1 MAASFAHI
9 RGNHP
14 RSIVTTST
22 LARLFTLGL
31 WLGLCGATPAAS
43 AATCLAEVDGLSVPA
58 GFCISVFNEQ
68 TGPARHLAVRPDGS
82 VLVRLGQAEP
92 GGVAVLRDTDG
103 DGKADATQY
112 FDDTGGTGLA
122 LAGDTLYLG
131 AETRVLRYRLGPDS
145 LPTGPAQTLI
155 EGFPRQSQHA
165 AKSLALHEDVLYVN
179 VGAPS
184 NACQRRS
191 RQPGSPGQQP
201 CPQRE
206 QQAGIWRFATDVP
219 AQQASDGEN
228 VARGVRNAVALA
240 WRPGDALY
248 AVQHGRDQ
256 LHQLWPDLFDVATS
270 AAQPAEELLRITP
283 GSDFGWP
290 YCYYDSDADRR
301 LLAPEY
307 GGDGQQAGRCGDY
320 DTPVAVFPGHWAPN
334 DLVFYDAEQ
343 FPARYRKGAFIAFHG
358 SWNRAPLPQAGYR
371 VVFVPFS
378 GESAGQWETFIDGF
392 AGSST
397 LYSPGAARY
406 RPTGLAVGPDGSLY
420 VADSTQG
427 RIWRVRQ
434 GDGSAD

>member
-1 MAASFAHI
+1 MTPPTH
-9 RGNHP
+9 
-14 RSIVTTST
+14 
-22 LARLFTLGL
+22 ARLFALAL

-43 AATCLAEVDGLSVPA
+43 AATCLDEVDGLSVPT
-58 GFCISVFNEQ
+58 GFCIDVFHEGI
-68 TGPARHLAVRPDGS
+68 GPARHLAVRPDGT
-82 VLVRLGQAEP
+82 VLVRLGQAKP

-103 DGKADATQY
+103 DGKADATEH

-122 LAGDTLYLG
+122 LSGDTLYLG
-131 AETRVLRYRLGPDS
+131 AETEVRRYELGADS

-155 EGFPRQSQHA
+155 KGFPRQSQHA
-165 AKSLALHEDVLYVN
+165 VKSLALHEDALYVN

-184 NACQRRS
+184 NACQQRS
-191 RQPGSPGQQP
+191 RQPGSAGQQP

-206 QQAGIWRFATDVP
+206 HQAGIWRFNADAP

-228 VARGVRNAVALA
+228 IARGVRNAVALA
-240 WRPGDALY
+240 SRPGDALY

-256 LHQLWPDLFDVATS
+256 LHQLWPDLFDTATS

-290 YCYYDSDADRR
+290 YCYYDTDAERR

-307 GGDGQQAGRCGDY
+307 GGDGEKTGRCGEY
-320 DTPVAVFPGHWAPN
+320 DTPVATFPGHWAPN
-334 DLVFYDAEQ
+334 DLVFYDREQ
-343 FPARYRKGAFIAFHG
+343 FPARYRNGAFIAFHG

-371 VVFVPFS
+371 VVFVPFA
-378 GESAGQWETFIDGF
+378 GDDAGQWERFIDGF
-392 AGSST
+392 AGSAT

-427 RIWRVRQ
+427 RIWRVRH
-434 GDGSAD
+434 GDEAVD